1 MQVYDTIYGNFE
13 IDGVLEELLQTEA
26 MQRLKKI
33 HQVGASFLVKP
44 EWNITRY
51 EHSIGVMLLVKMLGG
66 GEAEQIAALLHDV
79 SHTAFSHVV
88 DRVLHKKDED
98 YHEHIFDTVIEN
110 SDIPLILKKYGYDS
124 KMLQNWEQWMLL
136 EQPLPALCADR
147 IDYTLRDLYTYGM
160 ISKQEVLTF
169 LNQLIVHEKQ
179 ICLSTLEA
187 AEWFTTVYYKETIDF
202 FLHPLGSYSYHVL
215 TKVLQLA
222 LEKHLIHTE
231 DFLCDDEVVLQ
242 KLKCCRDEEI
252 TSVLATLHPN
262 VIVEENNQEY
272 DICYSGGK
280 ERLIDPHVYMN
291 GKIYKASRLSEH
303 VRLCNQNAKENF
315 NQNIYLKIKKA

>member
-1 MQVYDTIYGNFE
+1 MQIHDTIYGDFE
-13 IDGVLEELLQTEA
+13 IDGILEELVQTEA
-26 MQRLKKI
+26 MQRLKKV
-33 HQVGASFLVKP
+33 HQVGASFLVNPK
-44 EWNITRY
+44 WNVTRF

-66 GEAEQIAALLHDV
+66 SEAEQIVALLHDV

-88 DRVLHKKDED
+88 DRVLQKKDED

-124 KMLQNWEQWMLL
+124 KILQNWEQWMLL
-136 EQPLPALCADR
+136 EQPLPALCADG

-160 ISKQEVLTF
+160 ISKQEVVTF
-169 LNQLIVHEKQ
+169 LDQLMVHEQ
-179 ICLSTLEA
+179 FICLSSIEA
-187 AEWFTTVYYKETIDF
+187 AEWFTEVYYKETIDF

-215 TKVLQLA
+215 TKVLQLS
-222 LEKHLIHTE
+222 LEKHVIHTE
-231 DFLCDDEVVLQ
+231 DFLCDDETLLQ

-262 VIVEENNQEY
+262 VIVEENDQDY

-280 ERLIDPHVYMN
+280 ERLIDPPVYVN
-291 GKIYKASRLSEH
+291 GKIYKASNLSGH
-303 VRLCNQNAKENF
+303 VRLCNQTAKEKSK
-315 NQNIYLKIKKA
+315 QKIYLKIKEL